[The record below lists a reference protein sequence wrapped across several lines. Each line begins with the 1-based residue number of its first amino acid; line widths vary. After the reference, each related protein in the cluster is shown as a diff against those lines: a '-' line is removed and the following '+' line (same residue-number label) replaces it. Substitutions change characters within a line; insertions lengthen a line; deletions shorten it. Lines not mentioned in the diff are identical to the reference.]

1 MKFYK
6 IFCKNK
12 NYTKIRL
19 DSIKESGY
27 GFHKP
32 ILISEKDIEKEHER
46 LRNSKRIAKYI
57 TGMSN
62 KEYKEEDIEDK
73 SRGFVLHFENN
84 LSISDKAIWAFTK
97 DIIDLSGLPIDLD
110 IILYVF
116 DKYRNQEGCSIT
128 PNNILQA
135 LLYVKT
141 TYYKDKEEE

>member
-1 MKFYK
+1 MKFYSRFLK
-6 IFCKNK
+6 NRNK
-12 NYTKIRL
+12 NYTKIHL

-32 ILISEKDIEKEHER
+32 ILISEKDIEKEHEK
-46 LRNSKRIAKYI
+46 LRNSKRITKYI

-73 SRGFVLHFENN
+73 SRGFVLHFEDD

-97 DIIDLSGLPIDLD
+97 DIIDLSELPIDLD

-116 DKYRNQEGCSIT
+116 DKYHNQEGCPIT

-141 TYYKDKEEE
+141 TYYKEKV